1 MKKATNRLLLGL
13 VGAFSAFGLILGGKA
28 IVGGYKIEAVE
39 VAAGTVSDTVT
50 KSNFT
55 SVNDDLNDF
64 ISYETGKGD
73 GTTNPAINN
82 GNIRLYQPA
91 SGKVNGGY
99 ITFTSLAG
107 YTMNSISIT
116 TAQETTVNH
125 YAGAF
130 NNSDKTKGSSL
141 AEDAT
146 LTVDNLATNEYTFV
160 CQGSSSKNRLDIRA
174 ISITYSCEEAE
185 PSKPVSIEQLNIAES
200 ASPVYQGMEFNPEG
214 YGITVTFQ
222 YESGGSFQ
230 ESYSLTDE
238 EVEYT
243 VSTANLG
250 DTTLNVKFTSDDVT
264 LSKDFTVTV
273 VEAPAIMAMTDTFI
287 YTDVEWASS
296 GYTTFNNVVPSA
308 SETSVAYSGKLFKN
322 GNNLQFNS
330 SESRGFYSASSAGT
344 IRSIS
349 VSWASGSKTLNVFTS
364 ETKPTSIGNFT
375 KQVGTLTQS
384 STTFAFDENNNY
396 RYFALIATGSLQ
408 VSKIDITWNVDT
420 KEIDGFVTDFFDMEL
435 CGDGSGTTAPDTESW
450 ELLAYEF
457 ADLSDVHQAEIASS
471 ESDASDNL
479 TVKGVVAKYDYI
491 VGKYG
496 TSVYKDFMG
505 RNPAS
510 ISGAYTVNHNGD
522 DGSVYVVAGIA
533 VSAVLAAGALIF
545 LRKKQRA

>member
-1 MKKATNRLLLGL
+1 MKKTTKRLLLGL

-28 IVGGYKIEAVE
+28 IVGGYKMEPVE

-160 CQGSSSKNRLDIRA
+160 CQGSSSKNRLDISA

-200 ASPVYQGMEFNPEG
+200 ASPVYQGMEFNPDG

-250 DTTLNVKFTSDDVT
+250 DTTLNVKFISDDVT

-287 YTDVEWASS
+287 YTDVEWAPS
-296 GYTTFNNVVPSA
+296 GYTTFDNVVPSA

-364 ETKPTSIGNFT
+364 ETKPTSIGSFT
-375 KQVGTLTQS
+375 KQVGTLTQN
-384 STTFAFDENNNY
+384 STTFAFDESNNY

-435 CGDGSGTTAPDTESW
+435 CGDGNGTTAPDAESW

-510 ISGAYTVNHNGD
+510 ISGAYTVNHNGN

-533 VSAVLAAGALIF
+533 VTAVLAAGALIF